1 MFHNWQNESLFQLGN
16 GFVHATISN
25 YRKDTDHHQI
35 IRLSKENTYKKNPFL
50 KSNSLLFWLLLLKIN
65 FKLIELFSTL
75 QKKNVTCSSC
85 IFSTNL
91 KMLQI
96 PSPMFHKCLWS
107 CVNKPFRLLFQFISL
122 VSLQLENYV
131 SLFMPSA

>member
-35 IRLSKENTYKKNPFL
+35 IRLLKENTYKKNPFL
-50 KSNSLLFWLLLLKIN
+50 KSNSLLWLLLLKIN

-75 QKKNVTCSSC
+75 KKKCYLLVVY
-85 IFSTNL
+85 FFTNL